1 MTTQEFV
8 EKYNIGTTFE
18 KMYEAQYKSNKMKN
32 FTFKDEYFVSDKNTY
47 LEGLRYMLSAYIAN
61 KINPKNIDIGV
72 DQDFNFIEFFRDYE
86 DAKRDEFEK
95 SGSTRERKPFE
106 GARDEALNTMK
117 RRLRAFNKPTIN
129 VWAEAIKNGA
139 HLDSFREA
147 TIVDGAKYV
156 NPNKKTRNVKIK
168 VTDKDLKEANVK
180 RFNSDG
186 SRAFNGLAAETVRES
201 QRTDMLTY
209 AVYEAMKQVRES
221 RSFWWKIWYPN
232 WERNSEEKALMK
244 ELEARVKSIGKVKKD
259 LLYNQCEM
267 NAVDE
272 DKIYY
277 FDEYVKHPDFVDE
290 LNFNSEDLNKHIE
303 NSDLVDGLNFNVEKI
318 KNENSFELDTDDLD
332 LINDLSNNDK
342 LDLGKQKKH
351 QSKNKT
357 NNKSKKVES
366 NKVEEKKETIKKATK
381 KTDVKNLHSTNKS
394 EITAKFVNMLV
405 KSGFD
410 KGNNIRIAS
419 SLYQNLLID
428 IHNTWTNPDMQFNAK
443 NMFKVI
449 YNHLNNNIHQMN
461 VGDKLVAAQRMTDL
475 TLNTF
480 SPVAADPNLAR
491 YGDNFAIKSMDDD
504 DIQKITKYSGDVES
518 LMNEVKTELGIFKEN
533 VHFNDDIFNES
544 SVGKIGKIEE
554 HEPIEKNISIE

>member
-61 KINPKNIDIGV
+61 KINPKNIEIGA
-72 DQDFNFIEFFRDYE
+72 DQDYNFIEFFRDYE

-95 SGSTRERKPFE
+95 SDSTREREPFE
-106 GARDEALNTMK
+106 GVRDEALNTIK

-139 HLDSFREA
+139 KLDSFRDA

-156 NPNKKTRNVKIK
+156 NPDKKTRKVKIK
-168 VTDKDLKEANVK
+168 VTDNDLKEAGVK
-180 RFNSDG
+180 RFNSNG
-186 SRAFNGLAAETVRES
+186 SKAFDELVVDTVRES

-232 WERNSEEKALMK
+232 WDRNSEEKALMK
-244 ELEARVKSIGKVKKD
+244 ELEARVKSIGKIEKD
-259 LLYNQCEM
+259 SLYDQCKM
-267 NAVDE
+267 NAVDVG
-272 DKIYY
+272 KIYY
-277 FDEYVKHPDFVDE
+277 FDEYVDHPDLVDV
-290 LNFNSEDLNKHIE
+290 LNFNSKEIKSE
-303 NSDLVDGLNFNVEKI
+303 NF
-318 KNENSFELDTDDLD
+318 FELDNDDLD

-381 KTDVKNLHSTNKS
+381 KTDVKNLHLTNKS

-449 YNHLNNNIHQMN
+449 YNHLNNNIPKMN

-480 SPVAADPNLAR
+480 SPVATDPKLAR

-518 LMNEVKTELGIFKEN
+518 LMNEVKTELGISKEN

-544 SVGKIGKIEE
+544 SVGKIEKIEE
-554 HEPIEKNISIE
+554 HEPIEKSKSIE

>member
-61 KINPKNIDIGV
+61 KINPKNIEIGV
-72 DQDFNFIEFFRDYE
+72 DQDYNFIEFFRDYE

-95 SGSTRERKPFE
+95 SGSTREREPFE

-117 RRLRAFNKPTIN
+117 RCLRAFRKPTIN

-168 VTDKDLKEANVK
+168 VTDNDLKEAGVK
-180 RFNSDG
+180 RFNNNG
-186 SRAFNGLAAETVRES
+186 SRAFDELVVDTVRES

-232 WERNSEEKALMK
+232 WDRNSEEKALMK
-244 ELEARVKSIGKVKKD
+244 ELEARVKSIGKIEKD
-259 LLYNQCEM
+259 SLYDQCKM
-267 NAVDE
+267 NAVDVG
-272 DKIYY
+272 KIYY
-277 FDEYVKHPDFVDE
+277 FDEYVDHPDLVDV
-290 LNFNSEDLNKHIE
+290 LNFNSEEIKSE
-303 NSDLVDGLNFNVEKI
+303 NF
-318 KNENSFELDTDDLD
+318 FELDNDDLD
-332 LINDLSNNDK
+332 LINNLSNNDK
-342 LDLGKQKKH
+342 LNLNGKKQRQPKKE
-351 QSKNKT
+351 SKV
-357 NNKSKKVES
+357 NKSKKNES

-381 KTDVKNLHSTNKS
+381 KTDVKNLHLTNKS

-449 YNHLNNNIHQMN
+449 YNHLNNNIREMN

-480 SPVAADPNLAR
+480 SPVAADPKLAR

-518 LMNEVKTELGIFKEN
+518 LMNEVKTELGISKEN
-533 VHFNDDIFNES
+533 VHFNDNIFNES
-544 SVGKIGKIEE
+544 SVGKIEKIEE
-554 HEPIEKNISIE
+554 HEPIEKSKSIE

>member
-32 FTFKDEYFVSDKNTY
+32 FTFKDEYFVSDKKTY

-61 KINPKNIDIGV
+61 KINPKNIEIGA
-72 DQDFNFIEFFRDYE
+72 DQDYNFIEFFRDYE

-95 SGSTRERKPFE
+95 SGSSREREPFE
-106 GARDEALNTMK
+106 GVRDEALNTMK
-117 RRLRAFNKPTIN
+117 RRLRAFKKPTIN

-156 NPNKKTRNVKIK
+156 NPDKKVKKLKIK
-168 VTDKDLKEANVK
+168 ATYKDITDAGIK
-180 RFNSDG
+180 RYDY
-186 SRAFNGLAAETVRES
+186 NGLAVDTVRES

-232 WERNSEEKALMK
+232 WSRNSEEKALMK
-244 ELEARVKSIGKVKKD
+244 ELEERVKSIGKVEKD
-259 LLYNQCEM
+259 LLYDQCKDD
-267 NAVDE
+267 AVDV

-277 FDEYVKHPDFVDE
+277 FDEYIKHPDLDVDDV
-290 LNFNSEDLNKHIE
+290 LHFNW
-303 NSDLVDGLNFNVEKI
+303 EKT
-318 KNENSFELDTDDLD
+318 KNENSFELDNDDLD
-332 LINDLSNNDK
+332 LINNLSINK
-342 LDLGKQKKH
+342 EQMKKIGEQKKR
-351 QSKNKT
+351 QPKNKA
-357 NNKSKKVES
+357 NNKPKKVEKK
-366 NKVEEKKETIKKATK
+366 KVEEKKETIRKATK
-381 KTDVKNLHSTNKS
+381 RSDVRNLHLMNKS

-419 SLYQNLLID
+419 LLYQNLLPYIND
-428 IHNTWTNPDMQFNAK
+428 TWSNPNDMQANAK
-443 NMFKVI
+443 NMFKFV
-449 YNHLNNNIHQMN
+449 YNHLNSNIPKMN
-461 VGDKLVAAQRMTDL
+461 VGDKLVAAQKMTDL

-491 YGDNFAIKSMDDD
+491 YGDNFAIKSMDDE
-504 DIQKITKYSGDVES
+504 DIQKITNYSGDVES
-518 LMNEVKTELGIFKEN
+518 LMKQVKSELGISKEN
-533 VHFNDDIFNES
+533 VHFKDDIFNES
-544 SVGKIGKIEE
+544 SVGKIEKIEE
-554 HEPIEKNISIE
+554 HEPIEKSKSIE

>member
-61 KINPKNIDIGV
+61 KINPKNIEIGA
-72 DQDFNFIEFFRDYE
+72 DQDYNFIEFFRDYE

-95 SGSTRERKPFE
+95 SDSTREREPFE
-106 GARDEALNTMK
+106 GVRDEALNTIK

-139 HLDSFREA
+139 KLDSFREA

-156 NPNKKTRNVKIK
+156 NPDKKTRKVKIK
-168 VTDKDLKEANVK
+168 VTDNDLKEAGVK
-180 RFNSDG
+180 RFNSNG
-186 SRAFNGLAAETVRES
+186 SKAFDELVVDTVRES

-232 WERNSEEKALMK
+232 WDRNSEEKALMK
-244 ELEARVKSIGKVKKD
+244 ELEARVKSIGKIEKD
-259 LLYNQCEM
+259 SLYDQCKM
-267 NAVDE
+267 NAVDVG
-272 DKIYY
+272 KIYY
-277 FDEYVKHPDFVDE
+277 FDEYVDHPDLVDV
-290 LNFNSEDLNKHIE
+290 LNFNSKEIKSE
-303 NSDLVDGLNFNVEKI
+303 NF
-318 KNENSFELDTDDLD
+318 FELDNDDLD

-381 KTDVKNLHSTNKS
+381 KTDVKNLHLTNKS

-449 YNHLNNNIHQMN
+449 YNHLNNNIPKMN

-480 SPVAADPNLAR
+480 SPVATDPKLAR

-518 LMNEVKTELGIFKEN
+518 LMNEVKTELGISKEN

-544 SVGKIGKIEE
+544 SVGKIEKIEE
-554 HEPIEKNISIE
+554 HEPIEKSKSIE

>member
-8 EKYNIGTTFE
+8 KKYNIGTTFE
-18 KMYEAQYKSNKMKN
+18 KMYEAQYKANKLKN

-72 DQDFNFIEFFRDYE
+72 DQEFNFIEFFRDYE

-95 SGSTRERKPFE
+95 SGSIREREPFE
-106 GARDEALNTMK
+106 GVRDEALNTMK
-117 RRLRAFNKPTIN
+117 RRLRAFKKPTIN

-147 TIVDGAKYV
+147 TIVDGAKYI

-221 RSFWWKIWYPN
+221 RSFWWKIWYRN
-232 WERNSEEKALMK
+232 WDRNSEEKALME
-244 ELEARVKSIGKVKKD
+244 ELEARVKSIGKIEKD
-259 LLYNQCEM
+259 SLYDQCKM
-267 NAVDE
+267 NAVDVG
-272 DKIYY
+272 KIYY
-277 FDEYVKHPDFVDE
+277 FDEYVKHPDLDVDDV
-290 LNFNSEDLNKHIE
+290 LHFKSEE
-303 NSDLVDGLNFNVEKI
+303 I
-318 KNENSFELDTDDLD
+318 KNENFFELDNDDLN
-332 LINDLSNNDK
+332 LINNLSNNNK
-342 LDLGKQKKH
+342 LNLNEKKQHQPKK
-351 QSKNKT
+351 
-357 NNKSKKVES
+357 ES
-366 NKVEEKKETIKKATK
+366 KVEEKEETIKKATK
-381 KTDVKNLHSTNKS
+381 KTDVKNLHLMNKS

-480 SPVAADPNLAR
+480 SPVAADPKLAR

-533 VHFNDDIFNES
+533 VHFKDDIFNES
-544 SVGKIGKIEE
+544 SVGKIEKIEE
-554 HEPIEKNISIE
+554 HDPIEKNKSIE